1 MSLVS
6 FKYDINHDILTD
18 AQGWDNASWP
28 MQWKDET
35 VIGSSMSSQKRLRH
49 HYNNW
54 CNTTDAPKV
63 GGSKYGQYALI
74 LYYSIATPCV
84 SKLKNVA
91 SSSHLQLRD
100 ILRIPVGTFSLR
112 EKKQVPVPEKGSRWV
127 RTKRKM
133 RRRYEDPNIVGTIGW
148 KGPPKY
154 IDNLYIWPG
163 VNTFIGVSLII
174 LENSPYEFI
183 QVFEK

>member
-35 VIGSSMSSQKRLRH
+35 VIGSSMFSQKRLRH

-54 CNTTDAPKV
+54 YNTTDTPKV

-74 LYYSIATPCV
+74 LYYSTATPCV
-84 SKLKNVA
+84 SNLKNVA
-91 SSSHLQLRD
+91 SSSDLQLGD

-112 EKKQVPVPEKGSRWV
+112 EKKNGAQCQKKARGGPE
-127 RTKRKM
+127 
-133 RRRYEDPNIVGTIGW
+133 
-148 KGPPKY
+148 
-154 IDNLYIWPG
+154 L
-163 VNTFIGVSLII
+163 
-174 LENSPYEFI
+174 
-183 QVFEK
+183 QEK